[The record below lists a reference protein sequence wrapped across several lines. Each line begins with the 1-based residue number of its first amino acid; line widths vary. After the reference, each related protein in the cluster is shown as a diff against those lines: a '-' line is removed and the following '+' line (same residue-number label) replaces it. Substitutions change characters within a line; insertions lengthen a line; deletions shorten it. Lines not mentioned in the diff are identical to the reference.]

1 MISRLKRKLKK
12 IWKEDIVK
20 REIVIN
26 YVPVMYSKLLLKK
39 IVLIIGATGKVG
51 ESIVETFVDVGATVI
66 VAGRNK
72 DKLLNIEKKY
82 GVRSILFDLNDINE
96 YYSKIVE
103 AGNYYGRIDILVN
116 ASGGQTQKDV
126 KQLFFEFTEA
136 DFDYDINTNLKS
148 EFFLVQAMS
157 KYMIEQKIRGSIVTV
172 ISEMG
177 YRAAK
182 TPYDISRW
190 GARGFIQGVALML
203 ADYGIV
209 VNGVAP
215 GIISTEMGDY
225 KEGDSLYLKAHPNKR
240 YVTPKE
246 IANTCLFLASDFGNN
261 MVGEIIISDGGSHL
275 K

>member
-225 KEGDSLYLKAHPNKR
+225 KEGDSL
-240 YVTPKE
+240 
-246 IANTCLFLASDFGNN
+246 
-261 MVGEIIISDGGSHL
+261 
-275 K
+275 

>member
-1 MISRLKRKLKK
+1 MI
-12 IWKEDIVK
+12 
-20 REIVIN
+20 
-26 YVPVMYSKLLLKK
+26 
-39 IVLIIGATGKVG
+39 
-51 ESIVETFVDVGATVI
+51 
-66 VAGRNK
+66 
-72 DKLLNIEKKY
+72 
-82 GVRSILFDLNDINE
+82 
-96 YYSKIVE
+96 
-103 AGNYYGRIDILVN
+103 
-116 ASGGQTQKDV
+116 
-126 KQLFFEFTEA
+126 
-136 DFDYDINTNLKS
+136 
-148 EFFLVQAMS
+148 QAMS

-177 YRAAK
+177 FRAAK

-190 GARGFIQGVALML
+190 GERGFIRGAALML
-203 ADYGIV
+203 AEYGIV

-215 GIISTEMGDY
+215 GIISTEMGGY